1 MALTLPF
8 ILKGKRRDKIESM
21 VCIKEY
27 MSEIPSLVIL
37 DVHEWCNDWG
47 TVSRK
52 SLVKMQWR

>member
-1 MALTLPF
+1 MALTTF
-8 ILKGKRRDKIESM
+8 IYIKGRRRDKIESM
-21 VCIKEY
+21 VCMKEY